1 MAEIAASRI
10 DDSKPRASVVP
21 AQILG
26 AFVLVTTLFALWG
39 FANDIT
45 NPMVAAFRN
54 ILLISNFESS
64 LVQFAFY
71 GGYCVMAIPASLFIK
86 RFSYKAGILTGL
98 LLYALGCLMFIPSGW
113 MMAFWAFLLSYFV
126 MTCGLSFL
134 ETSAN
139 PYILAMGPEETAT
152 RRLNFAQSFNPMGSL
167 MGMFVA
173 MSLILANL
181 NPMTET
187 GRRLVQGLA
196 QGQTYHQQMIDSA
209 SASLKGV
216 ESSLGSA
223 EATPAALQAGVAAAY
238 KELIRMSPEWTGKAA
253 ASAKAIQ
260 EASQAAEGRKEA
272 VQATKGKARE
282 LFKGQDAFTNLKTGE
297 LDLAAIDK
305 AALASEELD
314 QSPAGVKPTLEAAR
328 TEALTALDR
337 LQPIV
342 ASVSPAV
349 ADIKQVVGEVMPMLT
364 HASSLLQGIDSSVME
379 PVRRAAGERL
389 TTVQQA
395 DLNVIIGPYFVLG
408 LVVFG
413 MLVVFAVTRLPRSK
427 GEDDTAIHFG
437 PTLKRLLANR
447 KYVEGVVAQAFY
459 VGAQIM
465 CWTFIIQYAENEL
478 GMPKTTAQFYNMIA
492 MGIFVSSRFI
502 CTALLKYVSP
512 GGLLMT
518 LAIAG
523 FWLVFGTI
531 FIKGMVGLYCLIGVS
546 ACMSLMFPTIYGIA
560 LKGLGDD
567 AKLGAAG
574 LIMAI
579 GGGCLMPPLQGKI
592 MDMSAFN
599 LGFMTLS
606 STRASFVLPLIC
618 FVVIAIFG
626 LRTWKVHRHT
636 Y

>member
-1 MAEIAASRI
+1 M
-10 DDSKPRASVVP
+10 DDSKPRVSVVP
-21 AQILG
+21 AQVFG

-45 NPMVAAFRN
+45 NPMVAAFKN
-54 ILLISNFESS
+54 ILLISHFESS

-173 MSLILANL
+173 MSLILANI

-196 QGQTYHQQMIDSA
+196 AGQTYHQQMIDAAFADVNEVNDGGGISDA
-209 SASLKGV
+209 S
-216 ESSLGSA
+216 
-223 EATPAALQAGVAAAY
+223 PAALQAGVKAAY
-238 KELIRMSPEWTGKAA
+238 DELIRMSPEWTEKAVVA
-253 ASAKAIQ
+253 TKILDDASMATEDRKDVLKVA
-260 EASQAAEGRKEA
+260 RKEVA
-272 VQATKGKARE
+272 GV
-282 LFKGQDAFTNLKTGE
+282 FKGQDAFINLKTGE
-297 LDLAAIDK
+297 VDKSALDK
-305 AALASEELD
+305 AILAREEFE
-314 QSPAGVKPTLEAAR
+314 QSPAALKAVIEAAR
-328 TEALTALDR
+328 SEALAVLGR
-337 LQPIV
+337 LQPV
-342 ASVSPAV
+342 ATGSSPA
-349 ADIKQVVGEVMPMLT
+349 AAEIKQTVGEVLPMLT
-364 HASSLLQGIDSSVME
+364 HASGLFQGVESSVME
-379 PVRRAAGERL
+379 PVRKAAQERL
-389 TTVQQA
+389 VTIQQA

-408 LVVFG
+408 LVVLT
-413 MLVVFAVTRLPRSK
+413 MLVVFAVYRLPRSQ
-427 GEDDTAIHFG
+427 GEGNTAINFG

-465 CWTFIIQYAENEL
+465 MWTFIIQYAENEL
-478 GMPKTTAQFYNMIA
+478 GMPKTEGQMYNMAA
-492 MGIFVSSRFI
+492 MGIFVTSRFI

-512 GGLLMT
+512 GGLLLT
-518 LAIAG
+518 LAIGG

-531 FIKGMVGLYCLIGVS
+531 FIKGMVGLYCLVGVS

-579 GGGCLMPPLQGKI
+579 GGGCLMPPMQGWI
-592 MDMSAFN
+592 MDKPAFN